1 MNRKG
6 IVLAG
11 GSGTRLYPLTI
22 AVSKQLMPVYDKP
35 MIYYPLSVL
44 MLAGIREILIIS
56 TPADVPLFQRLLE
69 DGSQFGLR
77 LEYAVQPSPEGL
89 AQAFLI
95 GSDFLNDTPS
105 ALVLGDNIFYGG
117 DFRKYLQTADQR
129 SNGATIF
136 GYHVA
141 DPTAYGVVEFAPDR
155 RVLSLEEKPK
165 HPKSNYAI
173 PGLYFYD
180 KRVVEFARSLKPS
193 ARGELEI
200 TDLHRIYLDH
210 QALHVEILGRGMA
223 WLDTGTHQS
232 LLEAAEFIQV
242 IETRQGFKVACLEE
256 IAWRQGWLD
265 RSAIER
271 QSDKLG
277 KSSYGDYLRRL
288 IDEELVVRVTKS

>member
-56 TPADVPLFQRLLE
+56 TPEDVPLFQRLLE

-180 KRVVEFARSLKPS
+180 KRVVEFARSLKPVCPRRVGNYRSSSHLLGSPS
-193 ARGELEI
+193 AARRNSWPRHGLA
-200 TDLHRIYLDH
+200 RYRNPP
-210 QALHVEILGRGMA
+210 V
-223 WLDTGTHQS
+223 
-232 LLEAAEFIQV
+232 AA
-242 IETRQGFKVACLEE
+242 GGC
-256 IAWRQGWLD
+256 
-265 RSAIER
+265 
-271 QSDKLG
+271 
-277 KSSYGDYLRRL
+277 
-288 IDEELVVRVTKS
+288 RVHSGY

>member
-1 MNRKG
+1 
-6 IVLAG
+6 
-11 GSGTRLYPLTI
+11 
-22 AVSKQLMPVYDKP
+22 
-35 MIYYPLSVL
+35 
-44 MLAGIREILIIS
+44 
-56 TPADVPLFQRLLE
+56 
-69 DGSQFGLR
+69 
-77 LEYAVQPSPEGL
+77 
-89 AQAFLI
+89 
-95 GSDFLNDTPS
+95 
-105 ALVLGDNIFYGG
+105 LGDNIFYGG

-155 RVLSLEEKPK
+155 RVLSVEEKPK

-173 PGLYFYD
+173 PGIYFYD
-180 KRVVEFARSLKPS
+180 NRVVEFARSLKPS

-210 QALHVEILGRGMA
+210 QALHVEILGRGIA

-232 LLEAAEFIQV
+232 LLEAAEFIHV

-288 IDEELVVRVTKS
+288 IDEELVLNNL